1 MDKRWLGVLL
11 AAPVLAVSDFALAQ
25 SDGALV
31 IEEVVVTATKREQ
44 SLQEVPVAVTALA
57 PEALERAGVKDL
69 RDLDTL
75 APSFN
80 MNSSQT
86 ETGGSTLRIRGV
98 GTTGNNIGLESAVG
112 VFLDGVYLSR
122 PGIALSDLMDV
133 EQIEVLRGPQGTLFG
148 RNTSAGAISIR
159 TKRPNSIENEFFTNL
174 TAANYGGFNVQA
186 GASGPLSD
194 QLSYRLS
201 GALRNQDGFLD
212 SVTGAESRTRDRYS
226 LRGQLLWDVSDAAD
240 VRFIVDHSDADEECC
255 DAVVLQD
262 SLART
267 LGSFAAVGLPADG
280 GISVLGDSALDD
292 LESNAEQFENAS
304 EQTGLSA
311 ELNWGISD
319 TAELTWLTSFREF
332 ESESVQQ
339 SDFVNMD
346 VFSVGPAVAA
356 GFPTVTT
363 IDTWT
368 SELRVAGETERLSWM
383 VGMYYSDETIDAQG
397 GLGLGADFSK
407 HTDAILWR
415 FAFGP
420 VLGAAP
426 LLGGIPLATGGTF
439 ADVLAAPSPS
449 IAFAG
454 GVDSAG
460 SYAQNIYDQDSES
473 WSVFTHNTLHLTDS
487 LGLVVGL
494 RWVDEKKD
502 GAYTQGAASNPACAN
517 TLANAGA
524 LIQGAAG
531 SPLAPVAGT
540 IGGFSTAYA
549 CFPFAVP
556 ADVLPG
562 RPETFAGT
570 YKDDELV
577 YTLKLTYDF
586 NPALSTYVSFT
597 HGYKSGGFNLDST
610 AAIGGADPRFNAEE
624 NDAWEVGLKAQFLD
638 NRIRANLAA
647 WSYDL
652 EGFQV
657 LEFTG
662 IQFRTFNVPKAQS
675 QGAEVEVIALLAEGL
690 DLTFG
695 YTFAESEY
703 PNDCDGNDPNA
714 SSAVSSLCGA
724 PLTNS
729 PENTVTLGLG
739 YEGYVGGFLYFLAG
753 NFRWVDERRTSTQPG
768 LDFDIQGDNHRLNLR
783 AGLGS
788 QDGRWMV
795 ELWGNNVTDER
806 VRNLTFSVP
815 LRAGAR
821 ASFLEA
827 PRTYGVTLR
836 TRF

>member
-1 MDKRWLGVLL
+1 MRKRWFGVLC
-11 AAPVLAVSDFALAQ
+11 AVPMFMVSGLVPAESGDV
-25 SDGALV
+25 LV

-44 SLQEVPVAVTALA
+44 SLQEVPVAVTALS
-57 PEALERAGVKDL
+57 PEVLERAGVKDL
-69 RDLDTL
+69 RDLDAV

-122 PGIALSDLMDV
+122 PGVALSDLMDI

-159 TKRPNSIENEFFTNL
+159 TKRPNSVENEFFTNL
-174 TAANYGGFNVQA
+174 TAANYGGLNVQA
-186 GASGPLSD
+186 GASGPLSE

-201 GALRNQDGFLD
+201 GAMRNQDGFVK
-212 SVTGAESRTRDRYS
+212 SGTGAESLTRDRYS
-226 LRGQLLWDVSDAAD
+226 LRGQLLWDLSETAD
-240 VRFIVDHSDADEECC
+240 LSLIIDHSNADEECC
-255 DAVVLQD
+255 DAIVMQD
-262 SLART
+262 SLARV
-267 LGSFAAVGLPADG
+267 LGSFAAAGLPADG
-280 GISVLGDSALDD
+280 GVQALGDTALDGLD
-292 LESNAEQFENAS
+292 SNAEQFENGS
-304 EQTGLSA
+304 EQTGFSA
-311 ELNWGISD
+311 ELNWDLSD
-319 TAELTWLTSFREF
+319 NVALTWLSSYREF
-332 ESESVQQ
+332 ESDSVQQ

-346 VFSVGPAVAA
+346 VFSVGPAVSA

-368 SELRVAGETERLSWM
+368 SELRLAGETERLSWM
-383 VGMYYSDETIDAQG
+383 LGAYLSDEQIDSQG
-397 GLGLGADFSK
+397 GLGLGTDYSR

-415 FAFGP
+415 FAFAP

-439 ADVLAAPSPS
+439 ADVLAAPSPTV
-449 IAFAG
+449 AFAG
-454 GVDSAG
+454 GVDAAG
-460 SYAQNIYDQDSES
+460 SYAQNIYDQDAQS
-473 WSVFTHNTLHLTDS
+473 WSLFTHNTLHLTES
-487 LGLVVGL
+487 LGLVAGL

-502 GAYTQGAASNPACAN
+502 GAYTQGSASNPACAN

-524 LIQGAAG
+524 LIAG
-531 SPLAPVAGT
+531 TAGTPLAVVGST
-540 IGGFSTAYA
+540 IGGFSVGYA

-556 ADVLPG
+556 ADLLPG
-562 RPETFAGT
+562 QPETFAGT

-577 YTLKLTYDF
+577 YTLKLTYDL
-586 NPALSTYVSFT
+586 NETVSTYVSYT

-610 AAIGGADPRFNAEE
+610 AAIGGADPRFSAEE

-638 NRIRANLAA
+638 NRIRANAAA
-647 WSYDL
+647 WNYDL
-652 EGFQV
+652 KGFQV

-662 IQFRTFNVPKAQS
+662 VQFRTFNVPKAQS
-675 QGAEVEVIALLAEGL
+675 QGAEVELIALLAEGL
-690 DLTFG
+690 DVSFG

-703 PNDCDGNDPNA
+703 PNDCDGNDANA
-714 SSAVSSLCGA
+714 APSVSSLCGVA
-724 PLTNS
+724 LTNS

-739 YEGYVGGFLYFLAG
+739 YEGYVGGFLYFLSG

-788 QDGRWMV
+788 EDGRWML

-815 LRAGAR
+815 LRVGAR
-821 ASFLEA
+821 ASFIEA

-836 TRF
+836 TRL